1 MQTKNSA
8 ATNPIKDIPS
18 PTRKPYIQDYYV
30 VSVWVQ
36 VEHVIRVVIIRKN
49 GILCIVVK
57 MICIDRLI
65 IILNKLTENK
75 VRTFTIKMRDLL
87 NKIEY
92 ILSQAKTTQFIWNIW
107 EYNYKNGR
115 LCTHSSSVSPRNQK
129 ITDSSHINDIWIS

>member
-57 MICIDRLI
+57 VICIDRLI

-75 VRTFTIKMRDLL
+75 VRTFTIKIRDLL
-87 NKIEY
+87 KKIEY
-92 ILSQAKTTQFIWNIW
+92 ILSQAKTT
-107 EYNYKNGR
+107 
-115 LCTHSSSVSPRNQK
+115 
-129 ITDSSHINDIWIS
+129 

>member
-1 MQTKNSA
+1 
-8 ATNPIKDIPS
+8 
-18 PTRKPYIQDYYV
+18 
-30 VSVWVQ
+30 
-36 VEHVIRVVIIRKN
+36 VIRVVIIRKN

-92 ILSQAKTTQFIWNIW
+92 ILSQAKTTQFI
-107 EYNYKNGR
+107 
-115 LCTHSSSVSPRNQK
+115 
-129 ITDSSHINDIWIS
+129 